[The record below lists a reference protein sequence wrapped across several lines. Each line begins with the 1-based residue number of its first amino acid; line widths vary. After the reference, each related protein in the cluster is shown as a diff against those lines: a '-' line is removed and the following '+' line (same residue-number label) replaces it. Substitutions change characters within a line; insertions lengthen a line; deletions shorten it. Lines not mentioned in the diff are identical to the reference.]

1 MIRRAVVFALATA
14 LSGCTM
20 IGPDYQR
27 PAVNL
32 PGVYPEGE
40 RGASAEL
47 KLPADWWRLYKDS
60 LLDDLVTSG
69 LKNNTDLQIAVAR
82 IEEAEAVLREANTL
96 FFPEVDG
103 GASASRARSST
114 RTGTVPPSIPAI
126 RSNFSLTATT
136 SFELDFWGRLRRA
149 AEAARA
155 QYYASRYGR
164 DVVALTLAA
173 GITHTYFLVRSLDA
187 QILVSQE
194 TLQAAEDSLDI
205 ARTRFDAGLAPEL
218 DVNQAAANR
227 AALAAQVTAL
237 RRARAPAV
245 HQLAVLTGMLDL
257 QVEPGDL
264 RALPAPPLP
273 PAGLP
278 STLLDRRPDIRQAE
292 AQFEAANAQ
301 IGVAKAAQLPTF
313 SLTATLGRQ
322 SRELDTLFS
331 SGGGLWSFGLSALG
345 PIFDAGRYAARTEQA
360 EARARQA
367 AGSYERTARNA
378 FREVSDA
385 LSNLRYADEA
395 QRDLAEQVEQAANA
409 LRLAR
414 IRYDSGYSA
423 YLEVLDAQRTLN
435 VARLEL
441 VRNRHLYLDF
451 TVDLMNALGGGWSA
465 DTQLAVGAD
474 RK

>member
-1 MIRRAVVFALATA
+1 MIRRAMVFALATV
-14 LSGCTM
+14 LSGCAM
-20 IGPDYQR
+20 VGPDYQR

-32 PGVYPEGE
+32 PGAYPEGE

-60 LLDDLVTSG
+60 RLDDLVARGSRTTPICRSRS
-69 LKNNTDLQIAVAR
+69 AR
-82 IEEAEAVLREANTL
+82 IEEAEAVLREANAL

-114 RTGTVPPSIPAI
+114 ARERCPVNSAI

-155 QYYASRYGR
+155 QYYARHGR

-187 QILVSQE
+187 QILVPRN
-194 TLQAAEDSLDI
+194 TAGRGRLARHCAHALQ
-205 ARTRFDAGLAPEL
+205 RGP
-218 DVNQAAANR
+218 
-227 AALAAQVTAL
+227 
-237 RRARAPAV
+237 RARARCQPGCGQPGFARRSG
-245 HQLAVLTGMLDL
+245 HRAAPGRAHPPSITGCADRMLDL

-278 STLLDRRPDIRQAE
+278 STLLDRRPDIREAE

-301 IGVAKAAQLPTF
+301 IGVAKAAQLPT
-313 SLTATLGRQ
+313 
-322 SRELDTLFS
+322 
-331 SGGGLWSFGLSALG
+331 SALRLRWG
-345 PIFDAGRYAARTEQA
+345 
-360 EARARQA
+360 ARAASSTRCFPRAAAWSLGSRRWARSSMPVAMRRAPSRRRRERARRQNRTK
-367 AGSYERTARNA
+367 GPRERV
-378 FREVSDA
+378 REVSDA

-395 QRDLAEQVEQAANA
+395 QRDLAEQWSRQPAPCG
-409 LRLAR
+409 LRGYGTTPATRRISKSSTRSAR
-414 IRYDSGYSA
+414 
-423 YLEVLDAQRTLN
+423 
-435 VARLEL
+435 
-441 VRNRHLYLDF
+441 
-451 TVDLMNALGGGWSA
+451 
-465 DTQLAVGAD
+465 
-474 RK
+474 